1 LDPDKVSKVL
11 NEFFTSLKST
21 EDKTLETGLSQH
33 TTVDILHQA
42 TVEAYKK
49 HPERFERYVKFFLN
63 ASMYLLDED
72 SELIKIE

>member
-11 NEFFTSLKST
+11 NEFFTSLKSP

-33 TTVDILHQA
+33 TTIDILHQA

-72 SELIKIE
+72 SELLEIE

>member
-1 LDPDKVSKVL
+1 MDQDKISKVL
-11 NEFFTSLKST
+11 NEFFTSLKSS

-42 TVEAYKK
+42 TIEAYKK
-49 HPERFERYVKFFLN
+49 HPEKFERYVKFFLN

-72 SELIKIE
+72 SELIPIE

>member
-1 LDPDKVSKVL
+1 MDPDKFTKVL
-11 NEFFTSLKST
+11 DEFFNSLKST

-42 TVEAYKK
+42 TIEAYTK
-49 HPERFERYVKFFLN
+49 HPEKFERYVKFFLN

-72 SELIKIE
+72 SELMKIE

>member
-1 LDPDKVSKVL
+1 MDPDKVTKVL
-11 NEFFTSLKST
+11 DEFFNSLKST

-63 ASMYLLDED
+63 ASMFLLDED
-72 SELIKIE
+72 SELMKIE

>member
-33 TTVDILHQA
+33 TTIDILHQA
-42 TVEAYKK
+42 CVASYKD
-49 HPERFERYVKFFLN
+49 HPERFERYVSFFLN

-72 SELIKIE
+72 SELLKVE

>member
-1 LDPDKVSKVL
+1 MDPDKVKKVL
-11 NEFFTSLKST
+11 DEFFNSLKST

-42 TVEAYKK
+42 TIEAYKK

>member
-1 LDPDKVSKVL
+1 MDPDKVSKVL

-21 EDKTLETGLSQH
+21 EDKTVETGLSLH
-33 TTVDILHQA
+33 TAVDILHQA

>member
-1 LDPDKVSKVL
+1 MDPDKVTKVL
-11 NEFFTSLKST
+11 DEFFNSLKST

-49 HPERFERYVKFFLN
+49 HPARFERYIKFFLN

-72 SELIKIE
+72 SELMKIE

>member
-1 LDPDKVSKVL
+1 MDPDKVTKVL
-11 NEFFTSLKST
+11 DEFFNSLKST

-72 SELIKIE
+72 SELIPIE

>member
-1 LDPDKVSKVL
+1 MDPDKVTKVL
-11 NEFFTSLKST
+11 DEFFNSLKST

-72 SELIKIE
+72 SELLKID

>member
-1 LDPDKVSKVL
+1 MDPDKVTKVL

-42 TVEAYKK
+42 TIEAHKK
-49 HPERFERYVKFFLN
+49 HPERFEIYVKFFLN

-72 SELIKIE
+72 SELMKIE

>member
-1 LDPDKVSKVL
+1 MDQDKISKVL
-11 NEFFTSLKST
+11 NEFFTSLKSS

-42 TVEAYKK
+42 CVEAQKK
-49 HPERFERYVKFFLN
+49 HPEKFERYVKFFLN

-72 SELIKIE
+72 SELIPIE

>member
-1 LDPDKVSKVL
+1 MDPDKVTKVL
-11 NEFFTSLKST
+11 DEFFTSLKST

-72 SELIKIE
+72 SVLIKIE